1 MMLTGSASTAAS
13 GYMQTIFRV
22 QSAGVLDGKQKE
34 RCYVFDFAPDR
45 VLNVISEVNRIT
57 KRGQTNEEQNRAA
70 LGEFLNF
77 CPVIAVDGTQMT
89 AYSVSRMM
97 RQIKRLT
104 VDRAIKSGFDDESV
118 YKQDTGIVMDEDDV
132 QLFHTPSDKLSGQ
145 KAAKK
150 ETKVHINH
158 QGLTGEEYEKADR
171 ISNKPKRERTKEDDL
186 LKKLQEQ
193 KKEREEVIR
202 LLRNVSIR
210 LPLLI
215 YGAKVDLTESIK
227 MADFIT
233 LVDEESWQEFMPKT
247 VDKPLFRK
255 MLKYYDEDVVSGA
268 GLRIRRMAKAA
279 DELPPT
285 ERVKRIAEIFSHFRN
300 PDKETVLTPWRV
312 VNLHLSN
319 MVGGYCFLN
328 EQFDPQR
335 LAKKLQRIDTWGK
348 EGQPMKFDAIVGN
361 PPYQEDTGGG
371 SAANVAAKQ
380 ARPVYNLFVD
390 QAKTMQPHYIS
401 IIMPA
406 RWYAGGIELND
417 FRNEMLNDPHLIRL
431 TDFVNSKDCFSTVD
445 IAGGICYFLWNRD
458 KEEVCEVT
466 NVSGL
471 ERHTM
476 RRHLNEFGEIFIR
489 SNESLSIIHKVL
501 NRSEHFLTDRV
512 QPIDAF
518 GFPSAARGEKEPFI
532 GCISLIHSQ
541 GTGYIKRSDVKKNAE
556 LIDKYKAT
564 ISILVPCNG
573 EVGIDPS
580 KGYKAITTP
589 RIEIPG
595 EVNTFSY
602 LVLGAFDTEAE
613 IKNYKQYLM
622 CKFTRF
628 MLRLTYSSMH
638 IARANFV
645 FVSDQDFTEEWT
657 DEKLYKKYEL
667 TEDEIAFIESTIR
680 VME

>member
-1 MMLTGSASTAAS
+1 M
-13 GYMQTIFRV
+13 
-22 QSAGVLDGKQKE
+22 
-34 RCYVFDFAPDR
+34 
-45 VLNVISEVNRIT
+45 NR
-57 KRGQTNEEQNRAA
+57 
-70 LGEFLNF
+70 
-77 CPVIAVDGTQMT
+77 
-89 AYSVSRMM
+89 
-97 RQIKRLT
+97 
-104 VDRAIKSGFDDESV
+104 

-132 QLFHTPSDKLSGQ
+132 QLFHTLSDKLSEQ

-171 ISNKPKRERTKEDDL
+171 ISNKPKRERTKEDDDL

-193 KKEREEVIR
+193 KKEREKVIR

-227 MADFIT
+227 MTDFIT

-300 PDKETVLTPWRV
+300 PDKETVLTSWRV
-312 VNLHLSN
+312 VNLHLSS
-319 MVGGYCFLN
+319 MVGSYCFLN

-335 LAKKLQRIDTWGK
+335 LAKKLQRTDTSGK

-401 IIMPA
+401 MIMPA

-445 IAGGICYFLWNRD
+445 IAGGICYFLWDRD

-512 QPIDAF
+512 RPIDAF
-518 GFPSAARGEKEPFI
+518 GFPSAARGEKEPFN

-589 RIEIPG
+589 RIEVPG

-628 MLRLTYSSMH
+628 MLHLTYSSMH

-645 FVSDQDFTEEWT
+645 FVPDQDFTEEWT